1 MLEFVSPIEIFFKK
15 KNKKSLK
22 KCGATVFCGN
32 LVFLKMLVV
41 GFLVCFVFQKLHC
54 ENMW

>member
-15 KNKKSLK
+15 KNHLRNVVPQFFVVIWSFK
-22 KCGATVFCGN
+22 
-32 LVFLKMLVV
+32 KMLIV